1 MYKTINTREICRPR
15 SKRQTQK
22 GVEETEYKYPARIY
36 RVESRYEFENCLV
49 NEANK
54 LIALVICDDSKI
66 DSDIPLNLFQSDFV
80 EKKEY
85 FFLSV
90 SSTDSTDRVNGVCDD
105 FVVRFSITIDLD
117 DDQYLNVRIYG

>member
-1 MYKTINTREICRPR
+1 ME
-15 SKRQTQK
+15 Q
-22 GVEETEYKYPARIY
+22 TEYKYPARIY
-36 RVESRYEFENCLV
+36 RVESRDEFENCQV

-54 LIALVICDDSKI
+54 LIALVICDDSKV

-85 FFLSV
+85 LFLAV

-117 DDQYLNVRIYG
+117 DDEYLNVLIYG